1 MKQRIAALFAA
12 AVLSGAALAQVGGDA
27 RQALSRAEAA
37 GKLAAERAARLE
49 AAAQSASNEAARAQ
63 AASVAI
69 AARIQATET
78 EIEAAEARAA
88 VIAQLQA
95 VQRQRLAAKQGP
107 TVRLV
112 AALQTMARRPA
123 ALALVQPG
131 SIGDV
136 VHTQAV
142 FAAILPAIQ
151 ARTADLRADVA
162 RGRQLRL
169 AAEQAVTQRRDA
181 QGQLVTQ
188 RQRLAALEARKRAE
202 SARLGMGAMAE
213 QDRAIAMGEQ
223 ARDLGDLVQNLDN
236 EASVRARLETL
247 PGPTLRPA
255 QPGAPRA
262 LPVEVAAAESASP
275 AYRLPVLGN
284 VVTGLGEVSATGI
297 RARGLTI
304 ATRAGAQVVAP
315 ATGRIAF
322 AGPFRAYGQ
331 IVVIDHGLG
340 WTTLLTNLAALDV
353 KVGDAV
359 VQGSP
364 IGRTGSE
371 NGTVMVELRRRGTP
385 VDIAKLAG

>member
-1 MKQRIAALFAA
+1 MKTRIATLFVIAA
-12 AVLSGAALAQVGGDA
+12 LSGAAIAQVGGDP
-27 RQALSRAEAA
+27 RQALARAEAA
-37 GKLAAERAARLE
+37 GKQAEQRAAQLE
-49 AAAQSASNEAARAQ
+49 AAAQSASDEAARAQ
-63 AASVAI
+63 AASVAV

-78 EIEAAEARAA
+78 EIEAAEAKSA

-95 VQRQRLAAKQGP
+95 IQRQRLAAKQGP

-131 SIGDV
+131 SISDI
-136 VHTQAV
+136 VHTQAT
-142 FAAILPAIQ
+142 FSAILPAIQ

-162 RGRQLRL
+162 RGRQLR
-169 AAEQAVTQRRDA
+169 AAADQAVAQRRTA
-181 QGQLVTQ
+181 QGQLVAQ

-202 SARLGMGAMAE
+202 SARLGIGAMAE

-223 ARDLGDLVQNLDN
+223 ARDISDLVRNLDD
-236 EASVRARLETL
+236 EAGVRARLETL

-262 LPVEVAAAESASP
+262 LPVEMAAAESASP

-331 IVVIDHGLG
+331 IVVIDHGMG

-364 IGRTGSE
+364 VGRTGGE